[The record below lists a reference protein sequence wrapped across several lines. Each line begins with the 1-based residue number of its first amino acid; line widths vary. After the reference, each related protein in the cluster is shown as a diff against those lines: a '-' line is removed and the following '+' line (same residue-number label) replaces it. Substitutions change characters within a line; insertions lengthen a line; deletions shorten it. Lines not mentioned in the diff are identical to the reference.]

1 MGQKTVNALVDG
13 GKATPAP
20 PLGPSL
26 AQFKVNIGK
35 VIQDINEKTKDY
47 QGMKVPV
54 KIIIDDVTKDY
65 KIEVGT
71 PPVSSL
77 IRKEL
82 GLKKIASEKKQEE
95 VEETERKKKGKKGGE
110 KGKPEDKETKEKD
123 TEKKPEGKEGKD
135 AEEKE
140 EPEGETKPEEKSEE
154 AVEKEEPK
162 EREMVGNLT
171 IDQCIKIAKMKR
183 DVLLAKDMKKAV
195 KEIVASCVSM
205 PITVENKNP
214 KEVLK
219 DIDAGKYDSKI
230 SD

>member
-1 MGQKTVNALVDG
+1 MGQKIVNALVDG

-47 QGMKVPV
+47 EGMKVPV
-54 KIIIDDVTKDY
+54 KIIIDDATKEY
-65 KIEVGT
+65 KIEIGT

-82 GLKKIASEKKQEE
+82 GLKKIAAEKKEE
-95 VEETERKKKGKKGGE
+95 EAEGEKVEKGEKKTERKKEVK
-110 KGKPEDKETKEKD
+110 
-123 TEKKPEGKEGKD
+123 
-135 AEEKE
+135 EEKE
-140 EPEGETKPEEKSEE
+140 EEATPEETDKEKQEE
-154 AVEKEEPK
+154 GTKEEKEEEEPK
-162 EREMVGNLT
+162 ERVIVGNLT
-171 IDQCIKIAKMKR
+171 VDQCVKIAKMKR
-183 DVLLAKDMKKAV
+183 ETLLAKNMKGAV
-195 KEIVASCVSM
+195 KEIVAACVSM

-219 DIDAGKYDSKI
+219 EIDEGKYDSKI
-230 SD
+230 SG

>member
-47 QGMKVPV
+47 EGMKVPV

-71 PPVSSL
+71 PPTSSL

-82 GLKKIASEKKQEE
+82 GLKKIAPEKKEEE
-95 VEETERKKKGKKGGE
+95 VVEAESEEA
-110 KGKPEDKETKEKD
+110 KET
-123 TEKKPEGKEGKD
+123 
-135 AEEKE
+135 EEKE
-140 EPEGETKPEEKSEE
+140 TEKVEKETEPEETTEETDEE
-154 AVEKEEPK
+154 TSKKEEPK
-162 EREMVGNLT
+162 ERVIVGNLT
-171 IDQCIKIAKMKR
+171 VDQCIKIAKMKR
-183 DVLLAKDMKKAV
+183 DNLLAKNMKKAV

-205 PITVENKNP
+205 PITVENKSP
-214 KEVLK
+214 KEVLTE
-219 DIDAGKYDSKI
+219 IDEGKYDSKI
-230 SD
+230 LG

>member
-47 QGMKVPV
+47 EGMKVPV
-54 KIIIDDVTKDY
+54 KIIIDDVTKEY

-82 GLKKIASEKKQEE
+82 GLKKIAPEKKEEEPTETETKE
-95 VEETERKKKGKKGGE
+95 VEETEKKEVKKVE
-110 KGKPEDKETKEKD
+110 KET
-123 TEKKPEGKEGKD
+123 
-135 AEEKE
+135 
-140 EPEGETKPEEKSEE
+140 EPEAEPEATTEETPEE
-154 AVEKEEPK
+154 EEPK
-162 EREMVGNLT
+162 ERVIVGNLT
-171 IDQCIKIAKMKR
+171 MDQCIKIAKMKR
-183 DVLLAKDMKKAV
+183 DSLLAKDMKKAV

-205 PITVENKNP
+205 PITVEDKSP

-219 DIDAGKYDSKI
+219 EIDEGKYDNKI
-230 SD
+230 LS

>member
-47 QGMKVPV
+47 EGMKVPV
-54 KIIIDDVTKDY
+54 KIIIDDATKEY
-65 KIEVGT
+65 KIEIGT

-82 GLKKIASEKKQEE
+82 GLKKIAAEKKEE
-95 VEETERKKKGKKGGE
+95 EAEGEKVEKGEKKTERKKEVK
-110 KGKPEDKETKEKD
+110 
-123 TEKKPEGKEGKD
+123 
-135 AEEKE
+135 EEKE
-140 EPEGETKPEEKSEE
+140 EEATPEETDKEKQEE
-154 AVEKEEPK
+154 GTKEEKEEEEPK
-162 EREMVGNLT
+162 ERVIVGNLT
-171 IDQCIKIAKMKR
+171 VDQCVKIAKMKR
-183 DVLLAKDMKKAV
+183 ETLLAKNMKGAV
-195 KEIVASCVSM
+195 KEIVAACVSM

-219 DIDAGKYDSKI
+219 EIDEGKYDSKI
-230 SD
+230 SG